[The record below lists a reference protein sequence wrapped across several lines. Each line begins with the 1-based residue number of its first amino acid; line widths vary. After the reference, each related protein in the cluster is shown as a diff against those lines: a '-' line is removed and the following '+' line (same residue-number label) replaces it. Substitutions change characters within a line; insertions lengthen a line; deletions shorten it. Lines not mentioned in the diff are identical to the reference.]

1 MKALIT
7 GASGGIG
14 SAVAELLRQNGYEIL
29 TLSSRFEDTYAL
41 AKECRALAAA
51 QGIDALILCAGTAK
65 FAPLEAMS
73 ESEILKILNV
83 NLAANIIIT
92 RALLPNLKRNRAHI
106 IGISSIEALR
116 ASRFSAVYSASKA
129 GLRAFL
135 LCLFEEARKQ
145 IRVSCIN
152 PDITKTP
159 FYEDLSFEPADD
171 EASFVDAGEIA
182 NFTLQ
187 ILRTKS
193 NVSEFT
199 IRPQIVNLRKKSKFN
214 REGGE
219 LENR

>member
-1 MKALIT
+1 
-7 GASGGIG
+7 
-14 SAVAELLRQNGYEIL
+14 
-29 TLSSRFEDTYAL
+29 
-41 AKECRALAAA
+41 
-51 QGIDALILCAGTAK
+51 
-65 FAPLEAMS
+65 MS
-73 ESEILKILNV
+73 ESEILKILNI
-83 NLAANIIIT
+83 NLTANIIIA

-116 ASRFSAVYSASKA
+116 SSRFSAVYSASKA

-152 PDITKTP
+152 PDVTKTP

-171 EASFVDAGEIA
+171 EASFVDAEEIA